1 MDNDKP
7 LKLPK
12 SSIYSRIKN
21 RLLNRWFIG
30 GIIILFLGFVVIA
43 VFHDMWNVSLDVV
56 ALIMGAFGSL
66 IFAVLVVFKINVFEF
81 NQFEFPADK
90 MRKKTIEKIIA
101 LSALILLAI
110 SFVIQIYLQF
120 QNRSSIGLDESLTIV
135 KMPWDFILDLGSK
148 LILIISGW
156 LLTKRVVHN
165 YQKDK
170 DVRDT
175 RERILTLSF
184 EVMSKYFIILDN
196 WDAWA
201 CVTFQ
206 KPIEEQQMIQVTN
219 SLGNSLEAFQREIN
233 LLMRLF
239 SIYFQL
245 STREKSILETV
256 ERQLDKF
263 GNIVSKAIDSKIATV
278 TKRDEVIKEG
288 FTLCNNLNGLLN
300 LIESAKPK

>member
-7 LKLPK
+7 PKLPK
-12 SSIYSRIKN
+12 SSIYSRIKS
-21 RLLNRWFIG
+21 RLLNRWLIG
-30 GIIILFLGFVVIA
+30 GIIIFFLGFVVIA
-43 VFHDMWNVSLDVV
+43 LFHDKWNVSLDVV

-81 NQFEFPADK
+81 NQFELPADK

-110 SFVIQIYLQF
+110 SFFIQIYLQF

-170 DVRDT
+170 DIRDT

-201 CVTFQ
+201 RVTFQ

-233 LLMRLF
+233 LFMRLF
-239 SIYFQL
+239 PIYFQL

-263 GNIVSKAIDSKIATV
+263 GSIVSKAIDSKIATV